1 MQRHL
6 TTAAALL
13 AAGLLVAGCSGDGG
27 SPEDDGIAGTET
39 GQAQPSPTADTD
51 PADDDPEPGP
61 DDGIDRPEIEL
72 PDDVINVFEEVDT
85 DDPVELAVLADQENF
100 INAVDEAV
108 TSGETDRPALPFYT
122 SGDALLAALDYISGM
137 HDDNLSF
144 TGTTRYYHR
153 TLTLREEGVATTAY
167 CIDFSGTRLVDRDTG
182 QTSPDSEDRYF
193 YATRQ
198 ELNDVGVWETVY
210 YTSEAGAPQCD

>member
-39 GQAQPSPTADTD
+39 GEAQPSPTADAD
-51 PADDDPEPGP
+51 PADDDPEPAP

-85 DDPVELAVLADQENF
+85 DDPVELAVLADQEHHL
-100 INAVDEAV
+100 NAIDEAI

-122 SGDALLAALDYISGM
+122 SGEAVFFALDFITGM
-137 HDDNLSF
+137 HDDGL
-144 TGTTRYYHR
+144 TIGGTVRYYNR
-153 TLTLREEGVATTAY
+153 TVTIREEDVATTSH
-167 CIDFSGTRLVDRDTG
+167 CIDGGDSYMIEIETG
-182 QTSPDSEDRYF
+182 EALDEEDKRYF
-193 YATRQ
+193 YSSRL
-198 ELNDVGVWETVY
+198 ERNDLGVWQTVFY
-210 YTSEAGAPQCD
+210 EVSEAGDACQ